1 MRAVVSGRAKMAGRN
16 HQSPDGRVHLDPQQ
30 NAGADHGLGVR
41 LVRGAADLYGGIE
54 LHAGSVSYRAQ
65 PGGEYR
71 SAGIRA
77 SGAHTRRGSYLHC
90 LPGNSAEHAQPGH
103 DRPGAAFWLH
113 RVTAQR
119 HELSGAWCAAA
130 RCRPWLAGTREH
142 RRTESRRAGH
152 RDPRAGHRH
161 ADHRCQPVHRPAR
174 LTARSPLGRAL
185 KMSQLIRVQDLRVV
199 ADGDQGELEI
209 VKGVSFALE
218 KGEVLALIGES
229 GSGKTTIALA
239 LLGYARRGC
248 KLAGGVVQVG
258 EHDMLSLTESQL
270 QGLRGNRVS
279 YIAQSAAAAFNP
291 AKKLIDQVIE
301 GALIHGLGS
310 RADLQAKAVELFRDL
325 ALPNPESIGQRY
337 PHQVS
342 GGQLQ
347 RVMAAMALISDP
359 LLVILDEPTTAL
371 DVTTQIDVLRA
382 FKRVVRE
389 RGATAVYVSHDLA
402 VVAQMADQIV
412 VLNGGRIIEQSSTAA
427 LLKGPEDAYTR
438 SLLAAARP
446 DKVLKPAS
454 EVVKDSTLL
463 TIKGLTAGYGKKNLQ
478 GMPMIR
484 VLEDID
490 LTIRRGQAI
499 GVIGESG
506 SGKSTLARV
515 VAGLLDPAH
524 GSLTFDGAEL
534 SGTLAGRTE
543 EQFRRIQMVFQ
554 NADTALNPMHSISAI
569 LARPLK
575 MYFDLKGKALRDRID
590 ELMDLVRLPRELAE
604 RRPNEL
610 SGGQKQRVNL
620 ARALAAKPDL
630 ILCDEV
636 TSALDTVVGACI
648 LELLGELR
656 RKLGVS
662 YLFISHDISTVR
674 ALCDDIVVMY
684 SGHKVEEG
692 SREAFSRVPFHPY
705 TDLLVHSVP
714 ELRQGWLETC
724 GVTSGKLPPISAP
737 ANNPELC
744 TFLNR
749 CPARVEG
756 MCNKT
761 APSRRMIAGGS
772 EILCHR
778 DSDELQAV
786 QENLNPV
793 TVGAYA

>member
-1 MRAVVSGRAKMAGRN
+1 
-16 HQSPDGRVHLDPQQ
+16 
-30 NAGADHGLGVR
+30 
-41 LVRGAADLYGGIE
+41 
-54 LHAGSVSYRAQ
+54 
-65 PGGEYR
+65 
-71 SAGIRA
+71 
-77 SGAHTRRGSYLHC
+77 
-90 LPGNSAEHAQPGH
+90 
-103 DRPGAAFWLH
+103 
-113 RVTAQR
+113 
-119 HELSGAWCAAA
+119 
-130 RCRPWLAGTREH
+130 
-142 RRTESRRAGH
+142 
-152 RDPRAGHRH
+152 
-161 ADHRCQPVHRPAR
+161 
-174 LTARSPLGRAL
+174 
-185 KMSQLIRVQDLRVV
+185 MSQLIRVQDLRVV
-199 ADGDQGELEI
+199 ADGDHGELEI
-209 VKGVSFALE
+209 VKGVSFSLE

-258 EHDMLSLTESQL
+258 EHDMLNLPESQL

-291 AKKLIDQVIE
+291 AKRLIDQVIE

-310 RADLQAKAVELFRDL
+310 RAALEAKAVELFRDL
-325 ALPNPESIGQRY
+325 ALPNPDTIGKRY

-412 VLNGGRIIEQSSTAA
+412 VLNGGQIVETSSTAA
-427 LLKGPEDAYTR
+427 LLGGPKDPYSQ

-446 DKVLKPAS
+446 DRVLTPAS
-454 EVVKDSTLL
+454 EVAKDSTLL
-463 TIKGLTAGYGKKNLQ
+463 TIKGLTAGYGKKDLQ

-484 VLEDID
+484 VLEGID
-490 LTIRRGQAI
+490 LTIRRGQAV

-515 VAGLLDPAH
+515 VAGLLDPAL

-534 SGTLAGRTE
+534 SGSLSGRTE

-554 NADTALNPMHSISAI
+554 NADTALNPMHSVSAI

-575 MYFDLKGKALRDRID
+575 MYFGLKGKPLNDRIG
-590 ELMDLVRLPRELAE
+590 ELMDLVRLPRELAD

-692 SREAFSRVPFHPY
+692 TRESFSRVPFHPY

-714 ELRQGWLETC
+714 ELRQGWLESC

-737 ANNPELC
+737 ASNPELC

-749 CPARVEG
+749 CPSRVEG
-756 MCNKT
+756 LCNKT
-761 APSRRMIAGGS
+761 APGRRRIAGGS

-778 DSDELQAV
+778 DGDELQAV
-786 QENLNPV
+786 QKDLNPV
-793 TVGAYA
+793 TAGAYA